1 MYSNKMF
8 RPLSLFLLFPLY
20 FPDDWLSF
28 LTCFGY
34 LVEQTLSALM
44 FVFLS
49 FLCYTLN
56 VLGSCL
62 VFELVV
68 LFKKEKSYDGQVLCN

>member
-1 MYSNKMF
+1 MF

-28 LTCFGY
+28 LTCLSS

-49 FLCYTLN
+49 FFCDTLN
-56 VLGSCL
+56 VLGSCCL
-62 VFELVV
+62 VVELVV